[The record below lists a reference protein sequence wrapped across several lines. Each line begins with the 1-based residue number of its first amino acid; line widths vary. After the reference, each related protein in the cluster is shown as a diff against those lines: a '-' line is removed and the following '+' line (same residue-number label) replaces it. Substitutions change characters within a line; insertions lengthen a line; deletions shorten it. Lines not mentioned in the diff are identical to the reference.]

1 MSAKANLELARQA
14 WDAVSQG
21 DIESLQK
28 LWDEKIVWHATA
40 RGTPWA
46 GDHRGRDVV
55 LDFLARIGESVEI
68 FDARLDDILTSD
80 ERVSLLIHV
89 SALREDRKLEVDYQ
103 LLVRVQSGLVA
114 EIWTSP
120 LDPRALESF
129 WQA

>member
-1 MSAKANLELARQA
+1 MSVKANLELAHRA
-14 WDAVSQG
+14 WEAVSNG
-21 DIESLQK
+21 DVASLQG
-28 LWDEKIVWHATA
+28 LWDEHIVWHATA

-68 FDARLDDILTSD
+68 FDARLDDVLASD
-80 ERVSLLIHV
+80 ARVSLLIHV

-103 LLVRVQSGLVA
+103 LLVRIHRGLVA